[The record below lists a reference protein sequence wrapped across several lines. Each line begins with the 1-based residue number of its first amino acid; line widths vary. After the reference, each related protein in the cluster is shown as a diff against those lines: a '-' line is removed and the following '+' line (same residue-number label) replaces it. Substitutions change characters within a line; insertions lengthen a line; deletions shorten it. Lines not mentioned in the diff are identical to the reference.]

1 VWPTCLA
8 AVASPGALPR
18 RRGVVVT
25 GNTVSGMQTPGAKSN
40 RLTDIAP
47 WTTGTDARDGGLL
60 ATAGPPRRTA
70 GSPDVFPSRPHA
82 VVNR

>member
-1 VWPTCLA
+1 
-8 AVASPGALPR
+8 
-18 RRGVVVT
+18 
-25 GNTVSGMQTPGAKSN
+25 MQTPGAKSN
-40 RLTDIAP
+40 RLTDTVP
-47 WTTGTDARDGGLL
+47 LDNGTDARDGGLL

>member
-1 VWPTCLA
+1 VSDLPGGRRLSGDTAPTT
-8 AVASPGALPR
+8 
-18 RRGVVVT
+18 GVVVT
-25 GNTVSGMQTPGAKSN
+25 GNTVSGLRTPGAKSN
-40 RLTDIAP
+40 RLTDNVP
-47 WTTGTDARDGGLL
+47 LDNGTDARDGGLL